1 MNSTRQYVPVFCWL
15 FCLLCGCIANRNQL
29 AALPSKYEIESG
41 SLIVRSDLKIRTD
54 NELITQ
60 LKAIRDDLT
69 ETLDLPLAH
78 RPVVIH
84 LFSDAER
91 YSQFMQIRHPNLPPR
106 RAFFIGSATELGV
119 YAHWSPHVG
128 EDLRHEHTHGV
139 LHASLRTVPL
149 WLDEGLAEYY
159 ETESSAPRHL
169 HREHTRNLAIA
180 LQNGW
185 TPNLARLE
193 KIEEVPKMGLAD
205 YREAW
210 AWVHFLLND
219 APGGRELLIDYCRT
233 LRKSDKPPRF
243 STEVAR
249 MFPDADLRLASYIS
263 YSLTDHGS
271 LKWAGESHLE
281 NNASQAQP
289 AVHEF
294 RAQQ

>member
-1 MNSTRQYVPVFCWL
+1 M
-15 FCLLCGCIANRNQL
+15 
-29 AALPSKYEIESG
+29 PSKYEIESG
-41 SLIVRSDLKIRTD
+41 SLIIRSDLKIKSD
-54 NELITQ
+54 NELFAQ

-69 ETLDLPLAH
+69 ETLDLPPAR

-91 YSQFMQIRHPNLPPR
+91 YSQFMQVRHPNLPPR
-106 RAFFIGSATELGV
+106 RAFFIGSPTELGV
-119 YAHWSPHVG
+119 YAHWSPNVS
-128 EDLRHEHTHGV
+128 EDLRHEYTHGV

-159 ETESSAPRHL
+159 ETEQDVPHRL
-169 HREHTRNLAIA
+169 HREHARNLSIS

-185 TPNLARLE
+185 RPDLARLE
-193 KIEEVPKMGLAD
+193 KIEDVPKMGLAD

-210 AWVHFLLND
+210 VWVHFLLND
-219 APGGRELLIDYCRT
+219 APGGRELLVDYCQS

-249 MFPDADLRLASYIS
+249 LFPDADARLTSYIA
-263 YSLTDHGS
+263 YSLNDLGKVRYADGAS
-271 LKWAGESHLE
+271 SSDASGNAIKPSSH
-281 NNASQAQP
+281 Q
-289 AVHEF
+289 F